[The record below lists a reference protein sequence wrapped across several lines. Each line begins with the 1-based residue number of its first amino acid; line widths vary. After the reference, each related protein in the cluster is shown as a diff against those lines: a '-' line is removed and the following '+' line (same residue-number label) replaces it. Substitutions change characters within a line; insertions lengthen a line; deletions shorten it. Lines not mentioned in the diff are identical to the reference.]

1 MALFY
6 FVFES
11 KFQLKAPWGACIR
24 MGDLAEGFLH
34 YNFGGGGEA
43 YIWKGLYMQRLIF
56 GILWYLKRTAYF
68 QTRSIPASLPVGSTF
83 AVLGEN
89 IA

>member
-11 KFQLKAPWGACIR
+11 KFQLKAPWGVCIR

-34 YNFGGGGEA
+34 YNFGGGGYIILEGLIHGEA
-43 YIWKGLYMQRLIF
+43 YFRNFMVFEENSLLSKHAA
-56 GILWYLKRTAYF
+56 YLHRY
-68 QTRSIPASLPVGSTF
+68 L
-83 AVLGEN
+83 
-89 IA
+89 